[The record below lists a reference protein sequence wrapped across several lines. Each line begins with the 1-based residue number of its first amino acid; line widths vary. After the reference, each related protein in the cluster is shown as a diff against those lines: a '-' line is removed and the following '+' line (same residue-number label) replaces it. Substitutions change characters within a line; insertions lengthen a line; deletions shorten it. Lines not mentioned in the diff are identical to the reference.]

1 MRRSKLGHTSLPLY
15 RQVFFSSSCN
25 LVELFFI
32 WIILLLNAK
41 SSKRGPILFWWRLLS
56 ISRVARNH
64 SWWIGPSDGGI
75 FLFFREGQCKNDVV
89 RLFLKGRKTTTA
101 AQKKAKHF
109 VGFCGVAALG
119 CGDPCIIIAIRQEPP
134 GKLNTGITWRN
145 RLERRDC
152 GQCCCWSMGIVFF
165 CLISRTIATGGKPLE
180 MKSQGECG
188 SSMFFYFFAAEKSMM
203 TSSDLHS
210 DPPHSN
216 RRVSRLPWSYF
227 SPRVSLPAPV
237 TNFGFFGT
245 RNFPTSWFSTL
256 VDTSPNRWWCWQL
269 GKFHTT
275 NETIKKK
282 IPVTSTHEMSTE
294 SSSILKFFLVHFCLI
309 LSLVLSA

>member
-1 MRRSKLGHTSLPLY
+1 MRNN
-15 RQVFFSSSCN
+15 Q
-25 LVELFFI
+25 
-32 WIILLLNAK
+32 
-41 SSKRGPILFWWRLLS
+41 KRGPILFWWRLLS

-152 GQCCCWSMGIVFF
+152 GQCCCWSMGIF
-165 CLISRTIATGGKPLE
+165 CLFDFPHDRNGWETPGNEISRRVRVVHVFL
-180 MKSQGECG
+180 
-188 SSMFFYFFAAEKSMM
+188 FFRCWEI
-203 TSSDLHS
+203 D
-210 DPPHSN
+210 DDDG
-216 RRVSRLPWSYF
+216 VWSAF
-227 SPRVSLPAPV
+227 RSPAFQS
-237 TNFGFFGT
+237 
-245 RNFPTSWFSTL
+245 
-256 VDTSPNRWWCWQL
+256 
-269 GKFHTT
+269 
-275 NETIKKK
+275 
-282 IPVTSTHEMSTE
+282 
-294 SSSILKFFLVHFCLI
+294 
-309 LSLVLSA
+309 